1 MPRRWRTAGPGRHGP
16 DVKAAEA
23 TGHYVPLD
31 PLGTPVRIAS
41 TPETN
46 ELGIAGMRG
55 ELAGLWTDETVAP
68 KPGGYLIRVPEQ
80 DAVFALGDDEVI
92 WTQEPTRA
100 TGPMPRLDL
109 EDDLPHGG

>member
-1 MPRRWRTAGPGRHGP
+1 MKTGGGEAGTR
-16 DVKAAEA
+16 
-23 TGHYVPLD
+23 YVPLD

-46 ELGIAGMRG
+46 ELGIAGLRG
-55 ELAGLWTDETVAP
+55 ELTGLWTDETVAP
-68 KPGGYLIRVPEQ
+68 QPGGYLIRIPEQ

-100 TGPMPRLDL
+100 TGPMLRLNL
-109 EDDLPHGG
+109 EEEDDLPHGG